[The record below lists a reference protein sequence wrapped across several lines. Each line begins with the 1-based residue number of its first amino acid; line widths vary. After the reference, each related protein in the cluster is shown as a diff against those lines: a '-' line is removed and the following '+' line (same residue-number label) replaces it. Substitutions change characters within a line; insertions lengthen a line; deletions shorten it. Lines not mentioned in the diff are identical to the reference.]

1 MHVRVEQQCHGYKSG
16 HQLLAASIRLP
27 RVDQDVVD
35 RLSDL
40 SGPLR
45 PAETF
50 DSYLTT
56 YPLPSGTFYVLAR
69 TWQDLKAPRAGCV
82 LTRSLM
88 VPMVDWE
95 AMEFPVSLIELLVP
109 VDRQEIA
116 AGSIEFEPYP
126 VPLPRIASK
135 RITALVEALFLEDRK
150 PIVLFDEMDSTLI
163 SERLLTA
170 FWPAIRR
177 AFSLCTLALS
187 PRSVS
192 GKSFD
197 LMFAPRGARSRF
209 SEWDGRIVETSSDRE
224 EISRHRWSALTA
236 KHIFDDDPPSL
247 LSLDALGI
255 LGVDERADESSLRL
269 ALLWNELL
277 GKSESSPTAVLG
289 LMDILN
295 SRGKRSAEELLP
307 FVSVLIRGIDL
318 ARQSM
323 SPTDAL
329 RFLLTLSGKFLSR
342 RPPIDVLNKIREAF
356 SGISERDPRAAIS
369 LLLDSSL
376 GKQAHA
382 PIVMAG
388 IGDGLAKVRDSA
400 EVLALASCLKAEDEL
415 RLLAYSRSWAES
427 VMRATEIVA
436 PESWIEMLVN
446 ALQYPDGDLRA
457 KSRRNVVPLLKIPAH
472 TALLAALLRESDN
485 EALFSIVEQIREA
498 THFTIAEFD
507 EPLRR
512 AARGTEGILG
522 LRREILLS
530 DPNSDSD
537 RFLLATMRPITNDIE
552 WLFQEGALGERR
564 RLWLLNT
571 VLSRASEQ
579 DLQSLV
585 QGEFLSEKIEDALL
599 GELPLTAAQLA
610 RVLISGNVPVGRLL
624 RNGCRILPLLEPE
637 LKEDL
642 ALRMLT
648 LGLSSANSSENSA
661 LGELI
666 SETVSFLDPHRLIA
680 LAIPWDAT
688 QKRVSDNVVL
698 LDRAKSAVREGVL
711 ADIEE
716 LSNRLIARRHD
727 TIPSELVLSW
737 AHLLADSGAINQRA
751 QKNAAGAVLSFA
763 LEERSKPVGPLIVVA
778 FPIVY
783 AELRSGNEA
792 PGLFSFFFV
801 DWDRC
806 KTARKNIVQAFL
818 SANWPATDLIKAV
831 EPTGDLRRVLDRL
844 LREPNG
850 ESFMKRLRR
859 DVSQLPPREQKRLVA
874 AIDEALDKHET

>member
-27 RVDQDVVD
+27 RGDQDVVD

-56 YPLPSGTFYVLAR
+56 YPLPSGAFYVLAR

-88 VPMVDWE
+88 VPIADWE
-95 AMEFPVSLIELLVP
+95 AIEFPVSLIELLVP
-109 VDRQEIA
+109 IDRQETA
-116 AGSIEFEPYP
+116 AASVEFDPYP
-126 VPLPRIASK
+126 VPLPRTASK
-135 RITALVEALFLEDRK
+135 SITALVEALFLEDRK
-150 PIVLFDEMDSTLI
+150 PIVLFGETDSTLI

-170 FWPAIRR
+170 LWPAMRR

-187 PRSVS
+187 PRSFN
-192 GKSFD
+192 GKPFD
-197 LMFAPRGARSRF
+197 LMFAPRGARSRY
-209 SEWDGRIVETSSDRE
+209 SQWEGRIVDTSSDRQE
-224 EISRHRWSALTA
+224 LSRHRWSTITA

-295 SRGKRSAEELLP
+295 SRGKSSAEALLP

-329 RFLLTLSGKFLSR
+329 RFLLTLSGKFPSR
-342 RPPIDVLNKIREAF
+342 RPPIDVLNKIRAAF
-356 SGISERDPRAAIS
+356 AGISERDPKAAVS

-382 PIVMAG
+382 PIVTAG
-388 IGDGLAKVRDSA
+388 IGDGLAKVRDSS
-400 EVLALASCLKAEDEL
+400 EVLALASSLKAEDEL

-427 VMRATEIVA
+427 VMRATAIVR
-436 PESWIEMLVN
+436 PDLWIEMLVN

-457 KSRRNVVPLLKIPAH
+457 KSRRNVVPLLKVPAH
-472 TALLAALLRESDN
+472 AVLLAALLRESDN
-485 EALFSIVEQIREA
+485 EVLFSVVEQIRDT
-498 THFTIAEFD
+498 THFTIVEFD

-522 LRREILLS
+522 LRRKILGS
-530 DPNSDSD
+530 DPNPDSD
-537 RFLLATMRPITNDIE
+537 RFLLATMQPNTNDVN
-552 WLFQEGALGERR
+552 WLFQEDDLGERR
-564 RLWLLNT
+564 RLWLLNI
-571 VLSRASEQ
+571 VLSRASER
-579 DLQSLV
+579 DLQSLA
-585 QGEFLSEKIEDALL
+585 QDEFLSEKIEEALV
-599 GELPLTAAQLA
+599 GELPLTAVQLA
-610 RVLISGNVPVGRLL
+610 RVLISGNMPVGRLL
-624 RNGCRILPLLEPE
+624 RNGCRVLPLVEPE
-637 LKEDL
+637 LKADL

-648 LGLSSANSSENSA
+648 LGLSSASSSENSA
-661 LGELI
+661 LAELI
-666 SETVSFLDPHRLIA
+666 SESVSFLDPHRLIA
-680 LAIPWDAT
+680 LAIPWEAT

-698 LDRAKSAVREGVL
+698 LDRAKLEVRTGVL

-716 LSNRLIARRHD
+716 LSNRLIARRHG
-727 TIPSELVLSW
+727 TIPSDLVLPW
-737 AHLLADSGAINQRA
+737 AHLLADSGAINPWA
-751 QKNAAGAVLSFA
+751 QTNAAGTVLSFA
-763 LEERSKPVGPLIVVA
+763 LEERSEPVTPLIVVA

-818 SANWPATDLIKAV
+818 SSNWPTTDLIKAV
-831 EPTGDLRRVLDRL
+831 EPTGDLRSVLDRL
-844 LREPNG
+844 IREPNG
-850 ESFMKRLRR
+850 ESFMSKLRR
-859 DVSQLPPREQKRLVA
+859 DVSRLPPLEKKRLEA
-874 AIDEALDKHET
+874 AINEALDEHKT